1 MTKFALVGDVGGTNA
16 RLALCDLA
24 SGEISRAKTYSGLD
38 YPSLE
43 AVVRVYLEEHQV
55 TVNEGCIAIAC
66 PITGDWV
73 AMTNHTWAF
82 SIAEMK
88 RNLGFAHLEIINDFT
103 AVSMAI
109 PMLKAEHLIQFGG
122 SAPVAGKP
130 IAVYGAGTGLGV
142 AHLVHVDKR
151 WVSLPGEGGHV
162 DFAPNSEEEGIIL
175 EELRAE
181 LGHVSAERVL
191 SGPGLVNLYR
201 AIVKSDGRLPENLQ
215 PREVTERAL
224 ADSCTDCRRA
234 LSLFCVIMGRFGGN
248 LALTLGTFGGVYIA
262 GGIVTGAGSLG
273 MVTMGI
279 LSAVFP
285 VVVSEAPAGVEWVRI
300 YTGLAGFLKAH
311 GVEWLFALW
320 AAVALAGL
328 WLLAQPPIRRR
339 EQTASQFS
347 SWYAAGVAV
356 GLYGVGQTAWYVQ
369 LGKLRDLPVLALFLA
384 AAVWCTVRQFW
395 RLGGEPDET
404 RRRQERIIAL
414 LYTVAQGVLLLLTA
428 EAGFGLV
435 ALVLHI
441 GVYFICAA
449 AITWRR
455 SGRGKH

>member
-43 AVVRVYLEEHQV
+43 AVVQVYLEEHNVQV
-55 TVNEGCIAIAC
+55 EDGCIAIAC

-88 RNLGFAHLEIINDFT
+88 KNLGFSHLEIINDFT

-122 SAPVAGKP
+122 AEPVEGKP

-162 DFAPNSEEEGIIL
+162 DFAPNSEG
-175 EELRAE
+175 
-181 LGHVSAERVL
+181 VL
-191 SGPGLVNLYR
+191 SGPGLVNLYH

-215 PREVTERAL
+215 PKDVTERAL
-224 ADSCTDCRRA
+224 ADTCIDCRRA

-262 GGIVTGAGSLG
+262 GGIVPRFLEFFKASGFRGGFEDKGRFKAFVQDIPVYLIVHDNPGLLGSGAHLRQTLG
-273 MVTMGI
+273 QI
-279 LSAVFP
+279 L
-285 VVVSEAPAGVEWVRI
+285 
-300 YTGLAGFLKAH
+300 
-311 GVEWLFALW
+311 
-320 AAVALAGL
+320 
-328 WLLAQPPIRRR
+328 
-339 EQTASQFS
+339 
-347 SWYAAGVAV
+347 
-356 GLYGVGQTAWYVQ
+356 
-369 LGKLRDLPVLALFLA
+369 
-384 AAVWCTVRQFW
+384 
-395 RLGGEPDET
+395 
-404 RRRQERIIAL
+404 
-414 LYTVAQGVLLLLTA
+414 
-428 EAGFGLV
+428 
-435 ALVLHI
+435 
-441 GVYFICAA
+441 
-449 AITWRR
+449 
-455 SGRGKH
+455 

>member
-201 AIVKSDGRLPENLQ
+201 AIVKSDGRLPEMFRNAVQALSNSGT
-215 PREVTERAL
+215 RIMLLAL
-224 ADSCTDCRRA
+224 AR
-234 LSLFCVIMGRFGGN
+234 
-248 LALTLGTFGGVYIA
+248 
-262 GGIVTGAGSLG
+262 
-273 MVTMGI
+273 
-279 LSAVFP
+279 P
-285 VVVSEAPAGVEWVRI
+285 
-300 YTGLAGFLKAH
+300 
-311 GVEWLFALW
+311 
-320 AAVALAGL
+320 
-328 WLLAQPPIRRR
+328 
-339 EQTASQFS
+339 
-347 SWYAAGVAV
+347 
-356 GLYGVGQTAWYVQ
+356 
-369 LGKLRDLPVLALFLA
+369 A
-384 AAVWCTVRQFW
+384 AASRAPGSKPAMPRQPSSCSGGRCTAM
-395 RLGGEPDET
+395 P
-404 RRRQERIIAL
+404 
-414 LYTVAQGVLLLLTA
+414 
-428 EAGFGLV
+428 
-435 ALVLHI
+435 
-441 GVYFICAA
+441 
-449 AITWRR
+449 R
-455 SGRGKH
+455 SSGA

>member
-1 MTKFALVGDVGGTNA
+1 MSGTNA

-43 AVVRVYLEEHQV
+43 AVVRVYLEEHRNGQRRLYRHRMPDYRRL
-55 TVNEGCIAIAC
+55 G
-66 PITGDWV
+66 GDDQPYRL
-73 AMTNHTWAF
+73 

-262 GGIVTGAGSLG
+262 GGIVPRFT
-273 MVTMGI
+273 
-279 LSAVFP
+279 
-285 VVVSEAPAGVEWVRI
+285 
-300 YTGLAGFLKAH
+300 
-311 GVEWLFALW
+311 
-320 AAVALAGL
+320 
-328 WLLAQPPIRRR
+328 
-339 EQTASQFS
+339 
-347 SWYAAGVAV
+347 
-356 GLYGVGQTAWYVQ
+356 
-369 LGKLRDLPVLALFLA
+369 
-384 AAVWCTVRQFW
+384 
-395 RLGGEPDET
+395 
-404 RRRQERIIAL
+404 
-414 LYTVAQGVLLLLTA
+414 GVL
-428 EAGFGLV
+428 
-435 ALVLHI
+435 
-441 GVYFICAA
+441 
-449 AITWRR
+449 
-455 SGRGKH
+455 